1 MNLSLIRSMTRS
13 AVFELENGLCF
24 RPAHPFVVTLNGKTV
39 YEACNTNVFSL
50 FSLLPG
56 TEYTVG
62 VQAEGET
69 LSLTF
74 ITEAETFFVDASR
87 YGLVADGET
96 DNTGK
101 LQLPAEEE
109 SCYVVLVA
117 ESGCTLQYAEQTM
130 LLNPGSALLLGP
142 GGGCIQQTGSAAPE
156 LVGCSFPLSALHEL
170 RTQTQRDFS
179 RLFEPEQSA
188 VLYGSVQWNSRLRT
202 LLELMRTAMEEP
214 DYPGA
219 LYLLLVLHYIEQEC
233 IAESSAVARPHNKT
247 VEHICAYLA
256 ANYRQKFSL
265 SEVAARFY
273 LSPYYLSRLFKRVT
287 GQSIVDY
294 INNRRIEA
302 AQKLLET
309 TELSISAVAEQ
320 TGFASAAHFRRVFHE
335 VMGTGPL
342 QYRKAHKK

>member
-1 MNLSLIRSMTRS
+1 MKAEQEKISAKVRAVSM
-13 AVFELENGLCF
+13 
-24 RPAHPFVVTLNGKTV
+24 HLNG
-39 YEACNTNVFSL
+39 
-50 FSLLPG
+50 
-56 TEYTVG
+56 
-62 VQAEGET
+62 
-69 LSLTF
+69 
-74 ITEAETFFVDASR
+74 
-87 YGLVADGET
+87 
-96 DNTGK
+96 GK

-156 LVGCSFPLSALHEL
+156 LVGCSFPLNALHEL

-202 LLELMRTAMEEP
+202 LLEL
-214 DYPGA
+214 
-219 LYLLLVLHYIEQEC
+219 HYIEQEC

-247 VEHICAYLA
+247 VERICAYLA

>member
-1 MNLSLIRSMTRS
+1 M
-13 AVFELENGLCF
+13 
-24 RPAHPFVVTLNGKTV
+24 
-39 YEACNTNVFSL
+39 
-50 FSLLPG
+50 
-56 TEYTVG
+56 
-62 VQAEGET
+62 
-69 LSLTF
+69 
-74 ITEAETFFVDASR
+74 
-87 YGLVADGET
+87 
-96 DNTGK
+96 
-101 LQLPAEEE
+101 
-109 SCYVVLVA
+109 LVA

-247 VEHICAYLA
+247 VERICAYLA

-320 TGFASAAHFRRVFHE
+320 IGFASAAHFRRVFHE

>member
-1 MNLSLIRSMTRS
+1 MKAEQEKISAKVRAVSM
-13 AVFELENGLCF
+13 
-24 RPAHPFVVTLNGKTV
+24 HLNG
-39 YEACNTNVFSL
+39 
-50 FSLLPG
+50 
-56 TEYTVG
+56 
-62 VQAEGET
+62 
-69 LSLTF
+69 
-74 ITEAETFFVDASR
+74 
-87 YGLVADGET
+87 
-96 DNTGK
+96 GK

-142 GGGCIQQTGSAAPE
+142 GGGCIHQTGSAA
-156 LVGCSFPLSALHEL
+156 
-170 RTQTQRDFS
+170 
-179 RLFEPEQSA
+179 PEQSA

-247 VEHICAYLA
+247 VERICAYLA